1 MKNGLKPSSHQ
12 NIFFSIFRSTMKLLV
27 HILLFLPL
35 THLLAQVDLSGVVTY
50 PDSVG
55 VDLIRVE
62 VWKNNQQAR

>member
-1 MKNGLKPSSHQ
+1 
-12 NIFFSIFRSTMKLLV
+12 MKLLV